1 MKIVV
6 SGCGKIGATLIES
19 LVAEGHDVVAIDKNP
34 AVVTEI
40 TNIYDVMGLCGNS
53 VDSDIL
59 LEAGIQETELFV
71 ALTGSDEFNLLSC
84 FIARKLGAGHTVARI
99 SNPEYNDKSLN
110 FLRQHFELSMAIT
123 PERLAAHEIYNILK
137 FPSALKIETFS
148 RRNMEMIEM
157 RLRPDSV
164 LDGLTLSQMR
174 EKYKSKVL
182 VCCIQR
188 DDNVYIPDGNFVLKS
203 GDRVGLTATH
213 AEFEKLF
220 KGLGIFQKQAR
231 NVMILGG
238 SRISYY
244 LAERLLNIGNDV
256 KIIDRDEKSCEQLCE
271 LLPKAVIINGDGTQQ
286 EVLLEEGLTSVDAF
300 VSLTGLDEENILIS
314 IFASSQNVP
323 KVIAKVNR
331 EELTP
336 LAEKLGLESIIT
348 PKKIVSDMVIS
359 YARALQNSRGSN
371 VETLYKLMD
380 GKAEALEFNVRDD
393 VRIVNIPLKD
403 LNIKDNILIGGII
416 RDRKVLIPGGNDIL
430 MPRDRVIIIAANQR
444 LQDLSDIIVEV
455 K

>member
-148 RRNMEMIEM
+148 RR
-157 RLRPDSV
+157 
-164 LDGLTLSQMR
+164 
-174 EKYKSKVL
+174 
-182 VCCIQR
+182 
-188 DDNVYIPDGNFVLKS
+188 
-203 GDRVGLTATH
+203 
-213 AEFEKLF
+213 
-220 KGLGIFQKQAR
+220 
-231 NVMILGG
+231 
-238 SRISYY
+238 
-244 LAERLLNIGNDV
+244 
-256 KIIDRDEKSCEQLCE
+256 
-271 LLPKAVIINGDGTQQ
+271 
-286 EVLLEEGLTSVDAF
+286 
-300 VSLTGLDEENILIS
+300 
-314 IFASSQNVP
+314 SS
-323 KVIAKVNR
+323 A
-331 EELTP
+331 
-336 LAEKLGLESIIT
+336 
-348 PKKIVSDMVIS
+348 
-359 YARALQNSRGSN
+359 
-371 VETLYKLMD
+371 
-380 GKAEALEFNVRDD
+380 
-393 VRIVNIPLKD
+393 
-403 LNIKDNILIGGII
+403 
-416 RDRKVLIPGGNDIL
+416 
-430 MPRDRVIIIAANQR
+430 
-444 LQDLSDIIVEV
+444 
-455 K
+455 